1 MIAVVAC
8 IEVVPGR
15 RDDFLREFRKL
26 VPQVRAEAGCLEYVP
41 MLDLPT
47 SIGGQSPVGEN
58 LVTVL
63 EKWAHV
69 EALEAHSH
77 GPSHGCLP
85 QGHQRPGAGH
95 DAADSDAG
103 LRFALT
109 GCG

>member
-47 SIGGQSPVGEN
+47 SIGGQAPVGEN

-63 EKWAHV
+63 EKWATV
-69 EALEAHSH
+69 EALEAHLMAPH
-77 GPSHGCLP
+77 MVAYRKVAKDLV
-85 QGHQRPGAGH
+85 QGMT
-95 DAADSDAG
+95 
-103 LRFALT
+103 LRILT
-109 GCG
+109 PA